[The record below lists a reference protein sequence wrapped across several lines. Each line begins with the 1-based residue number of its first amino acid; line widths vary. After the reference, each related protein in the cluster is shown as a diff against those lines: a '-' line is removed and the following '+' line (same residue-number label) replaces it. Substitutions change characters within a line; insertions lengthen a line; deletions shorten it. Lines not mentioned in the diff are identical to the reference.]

1 MCSQRVGYNEK
12 YGCELCVQNKTCKGK
27 CLYKAEFEGYNN
39 YTEYEQAGGFSQFKR
54 LFLEVQDDD
63 K

>member
-1 MCSQRVGYNEK
+1 MCSQREGYNEK

-27 CLYKAEFEGYNN
+27 CLYKTEFEGYNN

-54 LFLEVQDDD
+54 LFGGNQ
-63 K
+63 